1 MNSIEAEAKY
11 KEAREKLNE
20 TFEQLKQMSF
30 ELKGNKELLALAA
43 KKGADK
49 AVKEM
54 AEKQTAKVALTL
66 QVYLQAIEVASGY
79 IEWAEIRAAEI
90 DDQLK
95 AMAIEHEEPQRQ
107 MSELVKES
115 RFVEAHRQNRDLSAQ
130 EAQEQ
135 QVKLGAQMRELQAKL
150 AAIEIPYNKLRLE
163 RQAIDIRLDQIYGYK
178 LSARGLKQA
187 KIKEYA
193 RKLYEEACRL

>member
-95 AMAIEHEEPQRQ
+95 AMAIEYEEPQRQ
-107 MSELVKES
+107 MSELAKES

-187 KIKEYA
+187 KIEEYA

>member
-30 ELKGNKELLALAA
+30 ELNGNKELLALAA

-95 AMAIEHEEPQRQ
+95 AMAIEYEEPQRQ
-107 MSELVKES
+107 MSELAKES

-150 AAIEIPYNKLRLE
+150 TAIEIPYNKLRLE
-163 RQAIDIRLDQIYGYK
+163 RRAIDIRLDQIYGYK

-187 KIKEYA
+187 KIEEYA